1 MTRQHR
7 RASIPAN
14 RQDGFILVT
23 SLVFLVII
31 TLLAV
36 SAINSSTL
44 QERMA
49 ANQREKSRALN
60 AADSALRY
68 VETLLASNSFR
79 ACNPALNP
87 GLTSGTQAGSSCD
100 ANASGLTVIPASSA
114 GTDPTT
120 YYLSDAFW
128 SQTGVST
135 YQLPGDASTSGL
147 NIQYVVEYVRQQA
160 DDLNPG
166 AAGTTVLFRI
176 TARARGRS
184 PGSRAVVQSIYQVT
198 T

>member
-1 MTRQHR
+1 MSMRP
-7 RASIPAN
+7 IPRSGTTT

-23 SLVFLVII
+23 SLIFLVIL

-49 ANQREKSRALN
+49 ANQREKSRALD
-60 AADSALRY
+60 AADSALRH
-68 VETLLASNSFR
+68 VETLLASSDFR
-79 ACNPALNP
+79 ACNPVMNP
-87 GLTSGTQAGSSCD
+87 GITSNSQSTNSCN
-100 ANASGLTVIPASSA
+100 ANASGLAVIPASS
-114 GTDPTT
+114 GNTDSAT
-120 YYLSDAFW
+120 YYLSDQFW

-166 AAGTTVLFRI
+166 SAGTTVLFRI

-184 PGSRAVVQSIYQVT
+184 PGSRAVVQSVYQVT

>member
-1 MTRQHR
+1 MTSRCEPRPHT
-7 RASIPAN
+7 AN

-23 SLVFLVII
+23 SLIFLVVL

-49 ANQREKSRALN
+49 ANQREKARALD
-60 AADSALRY
+60 AADSALRH
-68 VETLLASNSFR
+68 VETVLASGDFR
-79 ACNPALNP
+79 ECNAVMNP
-87 GLTSGTQAGSSCD
+87 GVSSNSASASGCD
-100 ANASGLTVIPASSA
+100 DAASGLTVIAAHASNEDSA
-114 GTDPTT
+114 T
-120 YYLSDAFW
+120 YYFSDGFW

-135 YQLPGDASTSGL
+135 YQLPGDTSTSGL
-147 NIQYVVEYVRQQA
+147 NVQYVVEYVRQQA
-160 DDLNPG
+160 NDLNPG
-166 AAGTTVLFRI
+166 SAGSTVLFRI

-184 PGSRAVVQSIYQVT
+184 PASRAVVQSIYQVT